1 MMPKVHLS
9 DAVYQR
15 LENYAKQYARPF
27 VSPNR
32 IVEMLLD
39 AHESVSPSPAHPN
52 ATSSSTSNDSA
63 SDSAEKD
70 KAGNGQRRG
79 SKVRVLLPGTDIN
92 VPQGWADI
100 LKYLLRRG
108 ATSVPA
114 AISKKECKEKGGLGN
129 AGYGELGELGLS
141 ITVDMGEQ
149 GSWKRGDGFDAH
161 WAFCLTEKG
170 REVASK
176 L

>member
-9 DAVYQR
+9 NAVYQR

-39 AHESVSPSPAHPN
+39 AHEAVPPPPTHPN
-52 ATSSSTSNDSA
+52 ATKPPASNESA
-63 SDSAEKD
+63 ADSAEKN
-70 KAGNGQRRG
+70 KAGNGQHRG
-79 SKVRVLLPGTDIN
+79 SRVRLLLPGTDTKI
-92 VPQGWADI
+92 PQGWAHI
-100 LKYLLRRG
+100 LKYLLSRG
-108 ATSVPA
+108 ATSA
-114 AISKKECKEKGGLGN
+114 AAAVTKKQCKEEGGLGN
-129 AGYGELGELGLS
+129 SGYGELRELGLL
-141 ITVDMGEQ
+141 ILVDMEEQ

-161 WAFCLTEKG
+161 WAFYLTEEG